1 VLRYQTPIP
10 TRFSPEAAIP
20 KRPAQQIVIVG
31 AGASGALMAA
41 HLLRYNPGALSVTL
55 IEKRA
60 ELGRGLAYGAGNPSH
75 LLNVRTAN
83 MSAFADDP
91 GHFHQWL
98 IGQGEPTGSG
108 EQDAFRFVSRGAYG
122 RYLESL
128 LAVHLARDGEHAAL
142 HVVRD
147 QAVEVKATQAGV
159 EIRLAGGGAI
169 RADVAI
175 LACGHES
182 VVDEG
187 ALYLSPWAEPIGGG
201 APPDSNLLILGTGL
215 TMIDAAIA
223 LEERGHNGRIV
234 ALSRRGLAPQAHR
247 DVEALKIEAETA
259 PFGADVAEL
268 CHWLRGLVRRTQSS
282 GGDWRSVIDGL
293 RPHTQ
298 NLWRAMTPQ
307 ARRRFLDHARPWWDT
322 HRHRMAPEV
331 ARRLQGL
338 IDSGSLEIVAGH
350 VVDVRPQEDGARVVF
365 RRRGAGGDET
375 LDVARILSCKGL
387 TNDPKKNSNPL
398 VQSLLAQ
405 GLARADALHIG
416 LDVDVDCALIAADGR
431 ASRRLFA
438 IGPMSQSAFWEITAV
453 PDIRLQTAWL
463 AKYLRGV
470 DRQQS
475 LLEPLPLAEG

>member
-247 DVEALKIEAETA
+247 DVEPLKIEAETA

-298 NLWRAMTPQ
+298 
-307 ARRRFLDHARPWWDT
+307 
-322 HRHRMAPEV
+322 
-331 ARRLQGL
+331 
-338 IDSGSLEIVAGH
+338 IY
-350 VVDVRPQEDGARVVF
+350 GAR
-365 RRRGAGGDET
+365 
-375 LDVARILSCKGL
+375 
-387 TNDPKKNSNPL
+387 
-398 VQSLLAQ
+398 
-405 GLARADALHIG
+405 
-416 LDVDVDCALIAADGR
+416 
-431 ASRRLFA
+431 
-438 IGPMSQSAFWEITAV
+438 
-453 PDIRLQTAWL
+453 
-463 AKYLRGV
+463 
-470 DRQQS
+470 
-475 LLEPLPLAEG
+475 